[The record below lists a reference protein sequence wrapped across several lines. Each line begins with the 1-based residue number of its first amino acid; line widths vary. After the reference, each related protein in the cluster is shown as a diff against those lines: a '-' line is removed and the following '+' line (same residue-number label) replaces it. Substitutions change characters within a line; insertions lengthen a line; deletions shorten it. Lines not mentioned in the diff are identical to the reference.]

1 MNRRA
6 LLVAMLLLLPLAAAA
21 DDVTEVIATRRPA
34 EELLPVLHPLAS
46 SEVSVQAY
54 RGQLILQGP
63 ASRVQDLLDV
73 VQKLDRPLRNL
84 RISVRRATTAE
95 DARRDVVAQGS
106 KNGAAVM
113 LHHSERRSD
122 DLDAQSLTML
132 EGQAAWL
139 SVDTEIPVLGFAAS
153 GTPYAYYE
161 PLGNGLS
168 LAPSLAGDRVRL
180 AISQRVAQL
189 AGSNGYSQAVQAT
202 TVQSVLLLTPGEWTP
217 LGDLAPGDG
226 GSTATSFTLDG
237 KRVTADQRQRSG
249 RQPAMHWEVK
259 VEVLEE

>member
-6 LLVAMLLLLPLAAAA
+6 LLLAMLLLLPICAAAA
-21 DDVTEVIATRRPA
+21 NVTEIVATQRPA
-34 EELLPVLHPLAS
+34 EEWLPVLQPLAGS
-46 SEVSVQAY
+46 DVSVQAY

-63 ASRVQDLLDV
+63 AARVQDLLDV

-95 DARRDVVAQGS
+95 DVRRDVGVQGS
-106 KNGAAVM
+106 TSGATVV
-113 LHHSERRSD
+113 LHQSERRGD

-153 GTPYAYYE
+153 GTPYSYYE

-168 LAPSLAGDRVRL
+168 LTPSLAGDHVRL
-180 AISQRVAQL
+180 AVSQRVAEL
-189 AGSNGYSQAVQAT
+189 AGRSGHSQAIQST
-202 TVQSVLLLTPGEWTP
+202 SVQSVLLLTPGEWMP
-217 LGDLAPGDG
+217 LGDIAPGDG

-249 RQPAMHWEVK
+249 RQPAVRWEVK
-259 VEVLEE
+259 VDVLAE